1 MKAAGSTCAIIP
13 SYNAEETIGPVVKGA
28 IGFLPTVIVADDG
41 STDGTARVAS
51 AAGAVVIRLP
61 ENRGK
66 GHCLRLLFAEARR
79 RGFEAVVSLDS
90 DGQHDPADIPR
101 FLDAHRD
108 APGSVIVGSRMAEE
122 GVIPVHRRNSML
134 VARFYVCLA
143 ANRYIDDTQCGYRLY
158 PLSVVESVALLKE
171 RYVTETELLLKAGDS
186 GIPIR
191 SLPIRAVYLPGQ
203 KTYFRS
209 VPDVAAISVY
219 VISYIMVKWALE
231 LWRPGEVNTYKGPG
245 SGRDRFF
252 LSPAVDRA
260 FESLM
265 VLTCMPLSALYGALY
280 FVLRS
285 LLGIRAFEGLKGCGI
300 PVGKVFLSTMMLP
313 LLLAVSIIDL
323 VGNRIGRRP
332 GLTSRFVEKWYPN
345 LWKGLSGRGT
355 TDIDP

>member
-1 MKAAGSTCAIIP
+1 MKESCSVCAVIP
-13 SYNAEETIGPVVKGA
+13 AFNAEKTVGPVVKGA
-28 IGFLPTVIVADDG
+28 LAFLPTVIVADDG
-41 STDGTARVAS
+41 STDATAEVAKE
-51 AAGAVVIRLP
+51 AGALVVRLP

-66 GHCLRLLFAEARR
+66 GHCLRLLFSEARK
-79 RGFEAVVSLDS
+79 RGFEVVIALDS

-101 FLDAHRD
+101 FLDAHRNE
-108 APGSVIVGSRMAEE
+108 PGAVIVGSRMGDE
-122 GVIPVHRRNSML
+122 GAIPVHRRNSML

-158 PLSVVESVALLKE
+158 PLSVVESIALLKE
-171 RYVTETELLLKAGDS
+171 RYVTETELLLKVGDS

-191 SLPIRAVYLPGQ
+191 SLPIPAVYLPEQ

-252 LSPAVDRA
+252 LSPAMDRA

-265 VLTCMPLSALYGALY
+265 VLTCMPLSALYGVLY
-280 FVLRS
+280 FLLRS
-285 LLGIRAFEGLKGCGI
+285 LFGIRVFEGLKGCGI
-300 PVGKVFLSTMMLP
+300 PVRKVFLSTMMLP
-313 LLLAVSIIDL
+313 LLLGVSIIDL
-323 VGNRIGRRP
+323 VGNRVGLRP
-332 GLTSRFVEKWYPN
+332 GLTSRFVTKWYPN
-345 LWKGLSGRGT
+345 LWK
-355 TDIDP
+355 